1 GRRGGVR
8 AVREDRP
15 RRRGARFGLL
25 RFGGRVRLRARALRD
40 LGRDRRA
47 PAAAGGPGGRGRHVD
62 HRRWLLLQDADRA
75 AERAATAAHRAGDR
89 PRHGGVMARNR
100 RDPLLLE
107 LLDWR
112 PEAGVLSVY
121 VSVDPADRSRSWR
134 IALRE
139 QLGAIVGD
147 AAGDASRRALEA
159 A

>member
-1 GRRGGVR
+1 EPTDACGHGGCGRN
-8 AVREDRP
+8 D
-15 RRRGARFGLL
+15 
-25 RFGGRVRLRARALRD
+25 D
-40 LGRDRRA
+40 N
-47 PAAAGGPGGRGRHVD
+47 
-62 HRRWLLLQDADRA
+62 RRWIRMQDADRA

-89 PRHGGVMARNR
+89 PRHGGLMARNR

-159 A
+159 ACERVLDRFPEDEPLTGRGHVGFVEVASHPREIWR